1 MKPFATLLCAFAIG
15 SVAAAEPPSL
25 ATLAAGQRFAE
36 ARLSPD
42 GKHIA
47 VVRRDERVSTL
58 LIVDTA
64 TLKPTTELAF
74 PRYEHVIRVDWA
86 NEEMLVVAK
95 GTGTGS
101 LGGPRITGELI
112 SVSVDGSKN
121 NYLMGYR
128 ADQSKR
134 NRGRVA
140 DRSIGWMVD
149 DLPDNRD
156 EVLVADYDWSPEK
169 HIDFRARLQRIDVYS
184 GARTLITKSPLPQA
198 SFSTDR
204 SGAVRFAH
212 GYDDDM
218 RLVTW
223 RYDNTGDTWQ
233 KIDAG
238 LGEHG
243 FLRPL
248 GFTADPDV
256 FYALVSRNGEAGC
269 VYRVTASTLER
280 SRVTCDERIEPE
292 YLMPSSVRGAP
303 LGAFYNT
310 GVPTLHL
317 FDGKS
322 ADATLYRE
330 LSKQFAP
337 GFVRFIDSSDDGKQ
351 LLFDTW
357 SDRDGGRIFLL
368 DTTAGHARQL
378 FRRIADIEPE
388 QLGATGAFEFDA
400 RDGTK
405 IGGLLTVPPDRP
417 RNGLPMV
424 VIPHGGPYGV
434 KDTWGYDADAQV
446 LATRGYA
453 VLKVNFRGSDGYGES
468 FQRLGYRQWG
478 GTIQDDIADATRW
491 VIAQGL
497 VDPQRICIYGG
508 SFGAYSALM
517 SAIREPELF
526 RCAIGYAGVYDLD
539 LMFDAGDVRR
549 TERGRRYLDTVL
561 GGDEAERAKQSPVAQ
576 IENLQAPVLLVHGA
590 ADVRA
595 PLTHAK
601 ALRDALERHDR
612 PHEWFVVQDEAH
624 GFFRA
629 KNREALYA
637 RMLTFLDAHIGAKA
651 AAATQ

>member
-1 MKPFATLLCAFAIG
+1 MNMLALLLCAIAGG
-15 SVAAAEPPSL
+15 SAVAAEPPSL
-25 ATLAAGQRFAE
+25 ATFAAGQRFAE
-36 ARLSPD
+36 TRLSPD
-42 GKHIA
+42 GRHVA

-58 LIVDTA
+58 LIVDAA
-64 TLKPTTELAF
+64 TLRPTTELAF
-74 PRYEHVIRVDWA
+74 PRYEHVIGVDWA

-101 LGGPRITGELI
+101 LGGPRNTGELI
-112 SVSVDGSKN
+112 SVSVDGRRN
-121 NYLMGYR
+121 NYLMGHK

-140 DRSIGWMVD
+140 DRSIGWLVD
-149 DLPDNRD
+149 DLPDNRN
-156 EVLVADYDWSPEK
+156 EVLVADYDWSPDK
-169 HIDFRARLQRIDVYS
+169 TIDFRARLQRIDVYS
-184 GARTLITKSPLPQA
+184 GARTFITKSPLPQA
-198 SFSTDR
+198 RFTTDL
-204 SGAVRFAH
+204 SGTVRFAH
-212 GYDDDM
+212 GYGDDM
-218 RLVTW
+218 HLVTY
-223 RYDNTGDTWQ
+223 RYDTAADDWQ
-233 KIDAG
+233 QVDAG

-256 FYALVSRNGEAGC
+256 FYALVSQNGEAGC
-269 VYRVTASTLER
+269 LYRVAAGTLER
-280 SRVTCDERIEPE
+280 SRITCDERIEPDA
-292 YLMPSSVRGAP
+292 LMPSSVRGAP
-303 LGAFYNT
+303 LGAFYNA

-337 GFVRFIDSSDDGKQ
+337 GFVRFIDSSDDGTQ

-368 DTTAGHARQL
+368 DTKAGHAHQL
-378 FRRIADIEPE
+378 FRRVADIEPG

-405 IGGLLTVPPDRP
+405 IGGLLTVPPNRA
-417 RNGLPMV
+417 RNALPMV
-424 VIPHGGPYGV
+424 VMPHGGPYGV

-453 VLKVNFRGSDGYGES
+453 VLKVNFRGSAGYGES

-497 VDPQRICIYGG
+497 VDPDRICIHGG

-517 SAIREPELF
+517 STIRTPDLF

-561 GGDEAERAKQSPVAQ
+561 GDDEAERAKQSPVAQ
-576 IENLQAPVLLVHGA
+576 IETLQAPVLLVHGA

-595 PLTHAK
+595 PIAHAK
-601 ALRDALERHDR
+601 ALRDAMERHDK

-637 RMLTFLDAHIGAKA
+637 RMLAFLDKHIGANA
-651 AAATQ
+651 AAGLR